1 MSPTYQTFKNTKIKI
16 FIVKTVSV
24 FQTLMNVTVPGPE
37 NCTSPSLCWV
47 DGNYTFTLKNVSE
60 TCNIKKCKTD

>member
-1 MSPTYQTFKNTKIKI
+1 MFSTL
-16 FIVKTVSV
+16 

-47 DGNYTFTLKNVSE
+47 DGNYTFTLKNISQ
-60 TCNIKKCKTD
+60 TYNIKKCKTTIYFNLIM